1 MPHEAP
7 SGALEE
13 SALFRNAIV
22 RLPSPNFADGLTTSG
37 LGAPD
42 YPRALAQ
49 HAAYC
54 AALERCGLALTRL
67 PADDRFPDSTFVEDT
82 AVLTSAGAI
91 LTRPGSPSRAGEVAE
106 IRGPLS
112 LAYDHFDTIE
122 APGILDGGDVCE
134 ADGHVL
140 IGLSHRT
147 DEEGARQLAAIL
159 EKGGFT
165 SATIDVRGAGI
176 LHLKTGLSYAGHG
189 RMIAIDALRR
199 HEALDPFEIV
209 TVEPDEAYAANS
221 ILVNGRIL
229 VPAGHPRLRAA
240 LEALGCEVVAL
251 DMSEFQKM
259 DGGLSCLSL
268 RF

>member
-1 MPHEAP
+1 M
-7 SGALEE
+7 
-13 SALFRNAIV
+13 FRHAIV
-22 RLPSPNFADGLTTSG
+22 RLPAPSFAYGLTTSG

-42 YPRALAQ
+42 HALALAQ

-54 AALERCGLALTRL
+54 TALERCGLALTRL
-67 PADDRFPDSTFVEDT
+67 PADNRFPDSTFVEDP
-82 AVLTSAGAI
+82 AVLTPAGAI
-91 LTRPGSPSRAGEVAE
+91 LTRPGAPSRTGEVAE
-106 IRGPLS
+106 MRGPLS
-112 LAYDHFDTIE
+112 LVYDHFDTIE
-122 APGILDGGDVCE
+122 EPGTLDGGDVCE

-140 IGLSHRT
+140 IGLSRRT
-147 DEEGARQLAAIL
+147 NEEGARQLAAIL
-159 EKGGFT
+159 AKGGFT
-165 SATIDVRGAGI
+165 SAMIDVRGAGL

-199 HEALDPFEIV
+199 HEALDPYEIV

-229 VPAGHPRLRAA
+229 LPAGHPRLRGA
-240 LEALGCEVVAL
+240 LEALGYQVLAL
-251 DMSEFQKM
+251 EMSEFQKM